1 MKTSNS
7 VLGVLGGIGI
17 GVALGVLFAPD
28 KGTETRKKIKN
39 QSNDLNDEIKSK
51 FDDLMS
57 LLGNLV
63 SKSESKGK
71 EMLDNGKS
79 LIEQINKDVVK
90 EFK

>member
-7 VLGVLGGIGI
+7 ILGVLGGIGI

-39 QSNDLNDEIKSK
+39 QGNDLSDEIKSK
-51 FDDLMS
+51 FDDLMD
-57 LLGNLV
+57 LLGNIV
-63 SKSESKGK
+63 SISESKGQ

-79 LIEQINKDVVK
+79 LIEQINKDVVNELK
-90 EFK
+90 